1 MTIREANANSPD
13 DSAEPAAEHDL
24 SSLARL
30 LHYAMCE
37 ADTLGQADAVTLIN
51 AAILSL
57 NAEDLIDPLRAADVV
72 DRAPAS
78 GDKLRTV
85 AADTLGRPY
94 NRKFC

>member
-1 MTIREANANSPD
+1 MTVREANGNSPD
-13 DSAEPAAEHDL
+13 DSAEPAAERDL

-57 NAEDLIDPLRAADVV
+57 NAEDLLDPLRAADVV
-72 DRAPAS
+72 DRSPAS
-78 GDKLRTV
+78 EDELGTV
-85 AADTLGRPY
+85 APDGLVRLY